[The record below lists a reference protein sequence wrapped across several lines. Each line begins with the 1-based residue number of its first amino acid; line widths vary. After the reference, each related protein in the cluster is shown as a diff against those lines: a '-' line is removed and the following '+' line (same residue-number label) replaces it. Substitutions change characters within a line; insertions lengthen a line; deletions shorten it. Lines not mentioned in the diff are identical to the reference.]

1 MKKVMI
7 NILTILVIL
16 LPILGAGSKVLFEIC
31 VILWPFFIII
41 LLILKIKNKKLY
53 KNGEK
58 YYSDIYSNKTK
69 KERKNLK

>member
-1 MKKVMI
+1 M
-7 NILTILVIL
+7 
-16 LPILGAGSKVLFEIC
+16 A
-31 VILWPFFIII
+31 FFIII

-69 KERKNLK
+69 KREKKT